1 MPTKAAANSV
11 WSDIV
16 ELSDGILAGLIP
28 NAKHKILISVIFAL
42 SRFLRTKFREVFAD
56 RGYLLCELHRGVDD
70 TEYVKRLRKL
80 SLGND
85 VPLVAAGDVH
95 YHTADRMLMH
105 DCVTAIR
112 HGTTIDKVHQD
123 RFANSQ
129 RHLRSLAEI
138 ANLYRRRPGCD

>member
-1 MPTKAAANSV
+1 M
-11 WSDIV
+11 
-16 ELSDGILAGLIP
+16 
-28 NAKHKILISVIFAL
+28 
-42 SRFLRTKFREVFAD
+42 FLRTKFREVFAD

-70 TEYVKRLRKL
+70 NQYVKRLRKL

-129 RHLRSLAEI
+129 RHLRSLDEI
-138 ANLYRRRPGCD
+138 ADLYRDVPDAIGRTVEIAERCTLHPG